1 MPYNA
6 TLDDDDMFFR
16 KGNVS
21 GDDEA
26 VKWSDMKTEI
36 ETSINNSDVILMSRV
51 LDAANATVTYNHSL

>member
-26 VKWSDMKTEI
+26 VKASDIATYTE
-36 ETSINNSDVILMSRV
+36 SKLSNN
-51 LDAANATVTYNHSL
+51 

>member
-16 KGNVS
+16 KSNVS

-26 VKWSDMKTEI
+26 VKWGDMKQDFI
-36 ETSINNSDVILMSRV
+36 DVNLSPFIDLQGNDIAGRTDYALS
-51 LDAANATVTYNHSL
+51 